1 MDLQKKV
8 GRLGALFIL
17 WSVNERMW
25 LGGELESLPFFAQLL
40 LSPSLVIQKYKL
52 RYLRRY

>member
-25 LGGELESLPFFAQLL
+25 FGGELESLPFFLR
-40 LSPSLVIQKYKL
+40 SCFYRLVS
-52 RYLRRY
+52 